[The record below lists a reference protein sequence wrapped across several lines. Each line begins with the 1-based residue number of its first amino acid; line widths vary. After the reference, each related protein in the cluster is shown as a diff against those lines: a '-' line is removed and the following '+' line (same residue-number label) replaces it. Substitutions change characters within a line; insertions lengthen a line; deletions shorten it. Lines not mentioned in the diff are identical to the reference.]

1 MASRLHP
8 EHSVPEHLPVVVFAT
23 AAGFVVPAA
32 VRLSRAEEQ
41 AGLAAAVAAS
51 PAEADPVALQAADA
65 DLEVHGSR
73 AAQVVAVGAASAV
86 GEWAAAREGLLA
98 AAVAARG
105 AAAVAL
111 AAVVVGAAK
120 PRFD

>member
-1 MASRLHP
+1 
-8 EHSVPEHLPVVVFAT
+8 
-23 AAGFVVPAA
+23 
-32 VRLSRAEEQ
+32 
-41 AGLAAAVAAS
+41 
-51 PAEADPVALQAADA
+51 
-65 DLEVHGSR
+65 
-73 AAQVVAVGAASAV
+73 VGAASAV